1 MEFFDIEEESIDE
14 IQYLASSMLLSKFEG
29 ESLFL
34 IEIFLSD
41 ILGDETDSKSLLL
54 TELFDLF
61 GPSGIIK
68 KLIF

>member
-41 ILGDETDSKSLLL
+41 ILRDETDSKSLLL

>member
-14 IQYLASSMLLSKFEG
+14 IQYLASSMLLSKLEG

-41 ILGDETDSKSLLL
+41 ILRDETDSKSLLF